1 MRLFTRVG
9 YRPKRIETKEQSDG
23 LLHLLALSAVGLCAC
38 LICLCGTTWAWFTAT
53 ASSGTAVIQSSSY
66 KLAYQVDGA
75 APTDFTEKAEIP
87 VPEGGQCSITLSA
100 TGTAGA
106 AGYCSVR
113 VGDETSY
120 HYTKPILVGD
130 DASAFTFTVYAAKG
144 TKIILTPKWGSY
156 SGDPNLSSG
165 DTIGNTTGNTQQ
177 ENPVAA
183 ATTAEPAEPTTAS
196 AAPSYSLEESAAS
209 TPDASADPTTAQP
222 ESVSG
227 GEQAP
232 APEDSNR

>member
-1 MRLFTRVG
+1 MRLFTRAG
-9 YRPKRIETKEQSDG
+9 YRPKRIETKKQSDG
-23 LLHLLALSAVGLCAC
+23 LLHLLTISTVGLCAC
-38 LICLCGTTWAWFTAT
+38 LICLCGVSWAWFTAIT
-53 ASSGTAVIQSSSY
+53 STGTAVIQSSSY
-66 KLAYQVDGA
+66 KLAYQVNGA
-75 APTDFTEKAEIP
+75 AATDFTEKAQIT

-106 AGYCSVR
+106 AGYCSVQ

-130 DASAFTFTVYAAKG
+130 DASAFTFTVYAAEG

-156 SGDPNLSSG
+156 SGSADLNSG
-165 DTIGNTTGNTQQ
+165 DTIGNTTGNTQ
-177 ENPVAA
+177 ETPMNAA
-183 ATTAEPAEPTTAS
+183 STTEPTTTTTS
-196 AAPSYSLEESAAS
+196 AAPSSSPEGSEAP
-209 TPDASADPTTAQP
+209 TPDAPPADSKTAQT

-232 APEDSNR
+232 ASEDSNQ

>member
-1 MRLFTRVG
+1 MNIPGPRRQ
-9 YRPKRIETKEQSDG
+9 KRGQPHGDG
-23 LLHLLALSAVGLCAC
+23 LARILAPSVLAICVCTL
-38 LICLCGTTWAWFTAT
+38 CLCGVSWAWFTAT
-53 ASSGTAVIQSSSY
+53 TSSGTAVIQSSSY

-75 APTDFTEKAEIP
+75 AATDFTEKAEIP

-106 AGYCSVR
+106 AGYCSVQ

-165 DTIGNTTGNTQQ
+165 SIIGSTTGTTGN
-177 ENPVAA
+177 PADM
-183 ATTAEPAEPTTAS
+183 PAEPTTTS
-196 AAPSYSLEESAAS
+196 AAPSRSPEESAAS
-209 TPDASADPTTAQP
+209 TPDTPADSATAQP
-222 ESVSG
+222 EGVTG

>member
-1 MRLFTRVG
+1 MNIPGPRRRKHG
-9 YRPKRIETKEQSDG
+9 QPHGDG
-23 LLHLLALSAVGLCAC
+23 LARILVPSVLAICVCTL
-38 LICLCGTTWAWFTAT
+38 CLCGTTWAWFTAT

-75 APTDFTEKAEIP
+75 AATDFTEKAEIP

-106 AGYCSVR
+106 AGYCSVQ

-165 DTIGNTTGNTQQ
+165 SIIGNTTGNTQR

-183 ATTAEPAEPTTAS
+183 ATTAEPTTTS
-196 AAPSYSLEESAAS
+196 AAPSRSPEESAAS
-209 TPDASADPTTAQP
+209 TPDTPADSATAQP
-222 ESVSG
+222 EGVTG

>member
-1 MRLFTRVG
+1 MRLFTRAG
-9 YRPKRIETKEQSDG
+9 YRPNRIETKKQSDG

-38 LICLCGTTWAWFTAT
+38 LICLCGVSWAWFTAT
-53 ASSGTAVIQSSSY
+53 TSTGTAVIQSSSY

-75 APTDFTEKAEIP
+75 AATDFTEKAEIP

-106 AGYCSVR
+106 AGYCSVQ

-156 SGDPNLSSG
+156 SGTPNLSSG
-165 DTIGNTTGNTQQ
+165 SIIGNTTGTTG
-177 ENPVAA
+177 NPADM
-183 ATTAEPAEPTTAS
+183 PAEPTTTS
-196 AAPSYSLEESAAS
+196 AAPSSSPEESVAS
-209 TPDASADPTTAQP
+209 TPDAPADSATAQP
-222 ESVSG
+222 EGVTG

>member
-1 MRLFTRVG
+1 MNVPGPRRQKHG
-9 YRPKRIETKEQSDG
+9 QPHGDG
-23 LLHLLALSAVGLCAC
+23 LARILAPSMLAICVCTL
-38 LICLCGTTWAWFTAT
+38 CLCGVSWAWFTAT
-53 ASSGTAVIQSSSY
+53 TSTGTTVIQSSSY

-75 APTDFTEKAEIP
+75 AATDFTEKAEIP

-106 AGYCSVR
+106 AGYCSVQ

-165 DTIGNTTGNTQQ
+165 SIIGSTTGTTGN
-177 ENPVAA
+177 PADM
-183 ATTAEPAEPTTAS
+183 PAEPTTAS
-196 AAPSYSLEESAAS
+196 AAPINSPEENAVS
-209 TPDASADPTTAQP
+209 TPDTPADSATAQP
-222 ESVSG
+222 EGVTG

>member
-1 MRLFTRVG
+1 MNIPGPRRQ
-9 YRPKRIETKEQSDG
+9 KRGQPHGDG
-23 LLHLLALSAVGLCAC
+23 LARILAPSVLAICVCTL
-38 LICLCGTTWAWFTAT
+38 CLCGVSWAWFTAT
-53 ASSGTAVIQSSSY
+53 TSTGTTVIQSSSY

-75 APTDFTEKAEIP
+75 AATDFTEKAEIP

-106 AGYCSVR
+106 AGYCSVQ

-165 DTIGNTTGNTQQ
+165 SIIGNTTGTTG
-177 ENPVAA
+177 NPADM
-183 ATTAEPAEPTTAS
+183 PAEPTTTS
-196 AAPSYSLEESAAS
+196 AAPINSPEENTAS
-209 TPDASADPTTAQP
+209 TPDTPADSATAQP
-222 ESVSG
+222 EGVTG